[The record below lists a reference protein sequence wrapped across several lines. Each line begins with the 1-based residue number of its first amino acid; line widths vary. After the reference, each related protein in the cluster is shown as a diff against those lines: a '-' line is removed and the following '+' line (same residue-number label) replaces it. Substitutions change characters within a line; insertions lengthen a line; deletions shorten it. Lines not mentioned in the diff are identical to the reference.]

1 MRPGLRRGRGLPQRR
16 GRGQLHPQG
25 AGAHH
30 LGSRGPDPTPPR
42 EGRGQHDDHRGA
54 LGAVRGPAARPTD
67 RSADLGLGGRE
78 RGQALV
84 RDSVALPPVPDRA
97 ARIEL
102 RQGPRRDPEVPAAQ
116 PAPLGP
122 EPELFQDRI
131 QWPRGRGDRHPD
143 PVRPLVEPA
152 ERRALAGG
160 AAQPGNPLRQP
171 ERPRGV
177 GARRELGRGE
187 RREPDL
193 GRAQAVDGL
202 GHPSLD
208 RPAHRVFQRRQRR
221 PVEPGHV
228 TGLRQPQTLEPR
240 MQARA
245 QDPLELPDEP
255 FGLDE
260 HVRPCLLELDERIPR
275 HTGSLGGLE
284 PRGLRTMMPGR
295 RLGPTTRAPRSSR
308 RRWTAMD
315 QYRRYGR
322 WLKRAAW
329 VLAIYLFAAWL
340 FMGLSPSQSL
350 SQPSLVMVQL
360 RPVMLQALILVF
372 FILLQFLA
380 RGNDY
385 VIYPNEYDT
394 SFDDVRGQPAA
405 VEATQ
410 EVLRVFEGFKDF
422 KQMGGYP
429 PHGILFEGPPGTGKT
444 LMAKAIA
451 GASGV
456 PFLFATGSG
465 FANMFMGIGNM
476 KVRKLFKKGRVMSDK
491 YGGSVIFIDE
501 IDAVGSRGA
510 VTTDRSGDRATDRI
524 FMGAG
529 TGGGGGMGVINELLV
544 QMDGFTVPRGLWRHI
559 RRLAFR
565 AKPKV
570 PFYNI
575 LVIGATNR
583 ASTLDPA
590 LVRPGRFDRKIHVG
604 LPDAEG
610 RQDILQYY
618 LSKVRHEPIDYA
630 KLSRMTVGYSPASL
644 KNIVNEALLFAL
656 QDGRDALRWDD
667 LWAAK
672 LSEEIGLKQ
681 SVKYSQRE
689 KAMVAVHEGAHA
701 VASYALER
709 EELQIQVITIQ
720 KRESALGLVSTQ
732 EIEEMFLRTQKQ
744 LLARIQVSLAGLV
757 AEEIWY
763 GQTTSGPS
771 SDLVNATRNAAA
783 YVGVYGMGRS
793 LISAAASGPGPY
805 GETDPIGVVLSN
817 DERRREIDAILN
829 DCRDSVRNLLLK
841 KRHVVEG
848 VRDALLEREELVGD
862 EIEVLMAEL
871 GEREPI
877 EVPARL
883 GDGQAIG
890 PGRNGQA
897 GGGNGQAPRRPDAP
911 SPP

>member
-1 MRPGLRRGRGLPQRR
+1 
-16 GRGQLHPQG
+16 
-25 AGAHH
+25 
-30 LGSRGPDPTPPR
+30 
-42 EGRGQHDDHRGA
+42 
-54 LGAVRGPAARPTD
+54 
-67 RSADLGLGGRE
+67 
-78 RGQALV
+78 
-84 RDSVALPPVPDRA
+84 
-97 ARIEL
+97 
-102 RQGPRRDPEVPAAQ
+102 
-116 PAPLGP
+116 
-122 EPELFQDRI
+122 
-131 QWPRGRGDRHPD
+131 
-143 PVRPLVEPA
+143 
-152 ERRALAGG
+152 
-160 AAQPGNPLRQP
+160 
-171 ERPRGV
+171 
-177 GARRELGRGE
+177 
-187 RREPDL
+187 
-193 GRAQAVDGL
+193 
-202 GHPSLD
+202 
-208 RPAHRVFQRRQRR
+208 
-221 PVEPGHV
+221 
-228 TGLRQPQTLEPR
+228 
-240 MQARA
+240 
-245 QDPLELPDEP
+245 
-255 FGLDE
+255 
-260 HVRPCLLELDERIPR
+260 
-275 HTGSLGGLE
+275 
-284 PRGLRTMMPGR
+284 
-295 RLGPTTRAPRSSR
+295 
-308 RRWTAMD
+308 
-315 QYRRYGR
+315 
-322 WLKRAAW
+322 
-329 VLAIYLFAAWL
+329 
-340 FMGLSPSQSL
+340 
-350 SQPSLVMVQL
+350 
-360 RPVMLQALILVF
+360 
-372 FILLQFLA
+372 
-380 RGNDY
+380 
-385 VIYPNEYDT
+385 
-394 SFDDVRGQPAA
+394 
-405 VEATQ
+405 
-410 EVLRVFEGFKDF
+410 
-422 KQMGGYP
+422 
-429 PHGILFEGPPGTGKT
+429 
-444 LMAKAIA
+444 
-451 GASGV
+451 V

-465 FANMFMGIGNM
+465 FANMFMGIGNL

-501 IDAVGSRGA
+501 IDAVGARGA
-510 VTTDRSGDRATDRI
+510 VTTDRAGDRATDRI

-529 TGGGGGMGVINELLV
+529 MGGGGGMGVINELLV
-544 QMDGFTVPRGLWRHI
+544 QMDGFTVPRGLWRHV
-559 RRLAFR
+559 RRIAFR

-618 LSKVRHEPIDYA
+618 LAKVRHEPIDYA

-667 LWAAK
+667 LWQAK

-681 SVKYSQRE
+681 PVKYSPRE

-805 GETDPIGVVLSN
+805 GETDPIGVVLS
-817 DERRREIDAILN
+817 DAERRKEIDAILN

-877 EVPARL
+877 EVPASRPGEGVVVL
-883 GDGQAIG
+883 PEVVDGGRTG
-890 PGRNGQA
+890 PGLS
-897 GGGNGQAPRRPDAP
+897 GGDGNGQAPRRPDT
-911 SPP
+911 PPP